1 LSLALAERCSD
12 PLLERISV
20 VSVVPAPDSSRLLVT
35 VTVDSDDEIVEA
47 DEVIESMKRIRP
59 ELRREIAQEISRK
72 KTPEL
77 VFDLAPRL
85 DPRAAGL

>member
-1 LSLALAERCSD
+1 M
-12 PLLERISV
+12 LERISV
-20 VSVVPAPDSSRLLVT
+20 VSVSPAPDSSRLLVT
-35 VTVDSDDEIVEA
+35 VSVDPDEEVVEA
-47 DEVIESMKRIRP
+47 DVVMEAMKRIRP

-85 DPRAAGL
+85 DPDDAGP